1 MTGTTTTTAFFGQ
14 TRRQL
19 AQLGLPD
26 GDPQLTPDSDAVFT
40 DGGHFRIEVPTVNS
54 LQAAERLLRE
64 SRRRGFTIN
73 RITETRGMYRHTA
86 GEISEYVALGAE
98 FGAEILMSVG
108 PRATNDIGAGVQTP
122 EGARIGYRLRGQEQ
136 IVRAVEDVKRGIGLG
151 VRGFVVYDEGLLW
164 VLGRLRTAGELPA
177 GIHLKVSAHCGQG
190 NPASAQMLEML
201 GANSFNPVRDLTLPM
216 IAALRQAV
224 TVPLDLHVD
233 NPRTSGGF
241 IRTYEAPDI
250 VRVAAPVYL
259 KTGNS
264 ALEGHGVS
272 PSPVQLDDILRQVEL
287 VTEFVGWHHP
297 GARQSCA
304 GPAALPLETAG
315 GAPASARRTE
325 V

>member
-1 MTGTTTTTAFFGQ
+1 MTATTTFYEQ
-14 TRRQL
+14 TRTQL
-19 AQLGLPD
+19 TRLGLPG
-26 GDPQLTPDSDAVFT
+26 GDPHAATGSGGTFA
-40 DGGHFRIEVPTVNS
+40 DGAHFRIEVPTVNTV
-54 LQAAERLLRE
+54 QAAETLLSE
-64 SRRRGFTIN
+64 SRRRGFTVN

-86 GEISEYVALGAE
+86 RTIGEYVALGKE
-98 FGAEILMSVG
+98 YGAEILMSVG
-108 PRATNDIGAGVQTP
+108 PRAGYDIGASVHTP
-122 EGARIGYRLRGQEQ
+122 EGSRIGYRLRGQEQ
-136 IVRAVEDVKRGIGLG
+136 IVRAVEDVKRGIELG

-164 VLGRLRTAGELPA
+164 VLGRLRNAGDLPA

-224 TVPLDLHVD
+224 TIPLDCHVD

-264 ALEGHGVS
+264 ALEGHGTN
-272 PSPVQLDDILRQVEL
+272 PAPAQLEDILRQVEI
-287 VTEFVGWHHP
+287 VTEFLGRHYP
-297 GARQSCA
+297 EARQSGTERALEPA
-304 GPAALPLETAG
+304 GAVPHREL
-315 GAPASARRTE
+315 
-325 V
+325 